1 MIWFALFLVCF
12 WGKVHFNLRYC
23 GFRISR
29 ISTKKWPIG
38 VSGSCSEYNVPAWRK
53 YLDEFSPKKTTKT
66 VVTEHALYGI
76 WVVYYVEAVTIEFV
90 LLMERRAWISEEGIK
105 EVWKYS
111 FGIFVSFDVVLL
123 VFTFSCFVLPFS
135 NFPLPISRF
144 C

>member
-1 MIWFALFLVCF
+1 MMWFALFLVCF
-12 WGKVHFNLRYC
+12 WGKVYFNLRYC
-23 GFRISR
+23 GFRSQSNFDQKMAYR
-29 ISTKKWPIG
+29 CFG
-38 VSGSCSEYNVPAWRK
+38 VLFGMFQLEESILTNFHLK
-53 YLDEFSPKKTTKT
+53 KKTTKT
-66 VVTEHALYGI
+66 VVTKHALYSI

-90 LLMERRAWISEEGIK
+90 LLMECRAWISEEGIT

-135 NFPLPISRF
+135 NFPLPLSRF